1 MGAYSQ
7 FGVTV
12 RDTGSSLEAVVLS
25 QSLFLILP
33 GHRVPHTG
41 KQADWLPIQSTQLC
55 PDTTYVSNI
64 SYSPQSRAHQKK
76 GEASAPALR
85 EPVLCTNPERKEPED
100 KQKAAV
106 VCEGGYALPE

>member
-76 GEASAPALR
+76 GEASAPASGGQGD
-85 EPVLCTNPERKEPED
+85 P
-100 KQKAAV
+100 KQRSGDTQHQAEHQTL
-106 VCEGGYALPE
+106 EGLVD